1 LRELFFIADWDIVNL
16 PVEMNIVLIYDDGQG
31 GPIVLIVSQGY
42 KFMQKEQ
49 FESFKKWFDGY
60 VAGFYGDDE
69 YTNANLKLK
78 EDHTY
83 AVCDETAYLA
93 ERLGIE
99 ENDCLIAQTTALFHD
114 VGRFGQFVKY
124 GTYNDRKSENHCAL
138 ALAELG
144 RHGVLDGLDER
155 ESRIIQAAIKLH
167 GEKKL
172 PVDLD
177 PDTELFA
184 KLIRDADKID
194 IYRVVIEGY
203 KKYMAAP
210 DQFNLEMEF
219 PDEPCYSPHMVEAIQ
234 KGQLVDYNELRTLND
249 MKLLQL
255 GWVFD
260 VNFAETL
267 ARIQERQFLEQIVAF
282 LPRTEDIAKAAKYVF
297 NYVASRLD

>member
-1 LRELFFIADWDIVNL
+1 MISILL
-16 PVEMNIVLIYDDGQG
+16 YDDGPV
-31 GPIVLIVSQGY
+31 GPIVLMVLQGH
-42 KFMQKEQ
+42 KLVQKEQ

-78 EDHTY
+78 ENHTY
-83 AVCDETAYLA
+83 AVCDEMAYLTK
-93 ERLGIE
+93 RLGIE
-99 ENDCLIAQTTALFHD
+99 ENDCLTAQTIALFHD
-114 VGRFGQFVKY
+114 VGRFEQFVKY
-124 GTYNDRKSENHCAL
+124 RTYNDRRSENHCTL
-138 ALAELG
+138 ALAELE

-155 ESRIIQAAIKLH
+155 ESRIIQTAIKLH

-177 PDTELFA
+177 PDIELFA

-194 IYRVVIEGY
+194 VYRVLIEGY
-203 KKYMAAP
+203 KKYMADP

-219 PDEPCYSPHMVEAIQ
+219 SDEPCYSPHMVDAIQ

-267 ARIQERQFLEQIVAF
+267 ARIHERQFLEQIVAF
-282 LPRTEDIAKAAKYVF
+282 LPRTDDIARAAKYVF

>member
-1 LRELFFIADWDIVNL
+1 VVKNT
-16 PVEMNIVLIYDDGQG
+16 VLVYDDGPVD
-31 GPIVLIVSQGY
+31 PIVLMVLQGY
-42 KFMQKEQ
+42 KLMQKEQ
-49 FESFKKWFDGY
+49 FEFFTKWFDDY

-78 EDHTY
+78 ENHTY
-83 AVCDETAYLA
+83 AVCDEMSYLT

-99 ENDCLIAQTTALFHD
+99 ENDCLTAQTVALFHD
-114 VGRFGQFVKY
+114 VGRFEQFAKY
-124 GTYNDRKSENHCAL
+124 RTYNDLRSENHCAL
-138 ALAELG
+138 AVAEL
-144 RHGVLDGLDER
+144 RRYGVLGGLDER
-155 ESRIIQAAIKLH
+155 ESRIIQAAIKWH

-172 PVDLD
+172 TVDLD

-203 KKYMAAP
+203 KKYMSDS
-210 DQFNLEMEF
+210 DQFDLEIEF
-219 PDEPCYSPHMVEAIQ
+219 PDEPYYSSYMIEAIA
-234 KGQLVDYNELRTLND
+234 KGQFIDYNELRTLND

-260 VNFAETL
+260 VNFTETL
-267 ARIQERQFLEQIVAF
+267 ARIHERQFLEQIVAF
-282 LPRTEDIAKAAKYVF
+282 LPRTDDITRVAKYVF

>member
-1 LRELFFIADWDIVNL
+1 MIA
-16 PVEMNIVLIYDDGQG
+16 VLVYDDGPG
-31 GPIVLIVSQGY
+31 GPIVLMVLQGY
-42 KFMQKEQ
+42 KLVQKEQ
-49 FESFKKWFDGY
+49 FESFKKWFDNY
-60 VAGFYGDDE
+60 VAGFYGDNE

-78 EDHTY
+78 ENHTY
-83 AVCDETAYLA
+83 AVCDEVAYLA
-93 ERLGIE
+93 ERLGLE
-99 ENDCLIAQTTALFHD
+99 ENDCLTAQTIALFHD
-114 VGRFGQFVKY
+114 VGRFEQFVKY
-124 GTYNDRKSENHCAL
+124 HTYNDRRSENHCAL

-144 RHGVLDGLDER
+144 RHGVWDGLDER
-155 ESRIIQAAIKLH
+155 ESRIIQTAIKLH

-194 IYRVVIEGY
+194 VYRVVIEGY
-203 KKYMAAP
+203 KRYMADP
-210 DQFNLEMEF
+210 DQFDLEIEF
-219 PDEPCYSPHMVEAIQ
+219 SDEPCYSPHMLEAIQ

-282 LPRTEDIAKAAKYVF
+282 LPRTEEIARVAKYVF
-297 NYVASRLD
+297 NYVASRLEQIE

>member
-1 LRELFFIADWDIVNL
+1 MV
-16 PVEMNIVLIYDDGQG
+16 VLG
-31 GPIVLIVSQGY
+31 GHKLV
-42 KFMQKEQ
+42 QKEQ
-49 FESFKKWFDGY
+49 FEFFKKWFDNY

-78 EDHTY
+78 ENHTY
-83 AVCDETAYLA
+83 AVCDEIAYLT
-93 ERLGIE
+93 ERLGLE
-99 ENDCLIAQTTALFHD
+99 ESDCLTAHTTALFHD
-114 VGRFGQFVKY
+114 VGRFEQFVKY
-124 GTYNDRKSENHCAL
+124 GTYNDRRSENHCAL
-138 ALAELG
+138 ALAELR

-155 ESRIIQAAIKLH
+155 ESRIIQTAIKLH

-177 PDTELFA
+177 PDIELFA

-194 IYRVVIEGY
+194 VYRVVIEGH
-203 KKYMAAP
+203 KKYMADP
-210 DQFNLEMEF
+210 DQFNLEIEF
-219 PDEPCYSPHMVEAIQ
+219 SDEPCYSPHMVEAIQ

-282 LPRTEDIAKAAKYVF
+282 LPRTDDIARAAKYVF